1 MNIPL
6 GERLNFLSI
15 YSSNLDEFYRVRI
28 PALMALKKIKK
39 EEEQAVLLE
48 KIGAIIDAQQQLFGK
63 LLFACFNPLKEKHNI
78 ILLYNQPIPIA
89 VKKESEYYFL
99 TQVMAFIQPV
109 FLSESENFFSENNQI
124 YFSVFLKRKEK
135 HEIAIVN
142 IPSIYLTRFFTVKRD
157 NQQYIVFL
165 DDVIL
170 DNLYHLF
177 PQSEILHCHSFK
189 ITRDAELDLK
199 DEYDGNLAERI

>member
-1 MNIPL
+1 MDYKYFDRDISWLSFNERVLKESAKVDIPL

-39 EEEQAVLLE
+39 EEEQATLLE
-48 KIGAIIDAQQQLFGK
+48 QIGAIIDAQQQLFGK
-63 LLFACFNPLKEKHNI
+63 LLFACFEPLKEQHGI
-78 ILLYNQPIPIA
+78 VLLSNQKIPITIT
-89 VKKESEYYFL
+89 KETEYYFL

-109 FLSESENFFSENNQI
+109 FLSESEDFFPENNQI
-124 YFSVFLKRKEK
+124 YFSVCLKTKEK
-135 HEIAIVN
+135 YEIAIVN
-142 IPSIYLTRFFTVKRD
+142 IPSIYLTRFFSVKKE

-170 DNLYHLF
+170 ENL
-177 PQSEILHCHSFK
+177 
-189 ITRDAELDLK
+189 
-199 DEYDGNLAERI
+199 